1 MNKKILKEHF
11 QKKLK
16 KEIDSFKNLS
26 TLYELEDAKG
36 LFEMNRKYN
45 GGNFFEYKIN
55 ILKNENE

>member
-1 MNKKILKEHF
+1 MNKKILK
-11 QKKLK
+11 
-16 KEIDSFKNLS
+16 D
-26 TLYELEDAKG
+26 LYELEDAKG